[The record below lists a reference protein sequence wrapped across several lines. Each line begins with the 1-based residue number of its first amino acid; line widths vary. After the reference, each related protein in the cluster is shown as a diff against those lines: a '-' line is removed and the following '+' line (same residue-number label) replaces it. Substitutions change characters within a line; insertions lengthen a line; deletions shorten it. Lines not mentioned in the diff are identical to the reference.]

1 MDKKYTQTPWL
12 LSSEEVLV
20 NLETSINGLGVEEGE
35 KRLITFGANN
45 LKKQH
50 TTSIT
55 KLAIRQIMSPLV
67 FILIGAAL
75 LTAILGEWINMA
87 VIFSAVLI
95 NVGLCLYREYQAENT
110 LEKLV
115 TYIKERSRVIRGG
128 KEKEIDSTLLV
139 PGDIV
144 KLSYGSRVPADAR
157 VISVN
162 NLRVDESILTGE
174 SVPIEKTSNLIKE
187 SSVVMADRINMVYA
201 GTLVEEGFGL
211 VVVTKT
217 GLDTELG
224 KIADLVVSTD
234 RAQTPIQKGVAHLSW
249 YIFIL
254 TIFIVVGIF
263 ILGVTRGEPLF
274 QMLILS
280 AAVAVGAVPESL
292 PIALTVI
299 LSVGAERIA
308 LKKGIIRTLSAAE
321 TLGSATLI
329 MTDKTGTLTKAEMQ
343 LTGVYSTA
351 ETLEKHSYT

>member
-1 MDKKYTQTPWL
+1 
-12 LSSEEVLV
+12 
-20 NLETSINGLGVEEGE
+20 
-35 KRLITFGANN
+35 
-45 LKKQH
+45 
-50 TTSIT
+50 
-55 KLAIRQIMSPLV
+55 MSPLV

-95 NVGLCLYREYQAENT
+95 NVGLGLYREYQAENT